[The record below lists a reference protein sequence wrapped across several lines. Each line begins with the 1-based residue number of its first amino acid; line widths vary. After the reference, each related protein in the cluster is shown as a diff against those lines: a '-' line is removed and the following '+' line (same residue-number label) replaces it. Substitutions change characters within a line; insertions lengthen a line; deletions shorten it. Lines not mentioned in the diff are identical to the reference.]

1 VNALNR
7 SAGRCVDVATLPTW
21 LHVTLQRAHA
31 AGPSRSGFTFSRN
44 VNKAGAVRRDHRPLL
59 VKRAAA
65 TLSELYA
72 RCYVHPQLD
81 AVGAGCNFI
90 NPRYFQVNGPRVR
103 IGQHMHC
110 MATRER
116 PIQLTVYPN
125 HEQTSQLSIGDY
137 CIILPGARI
146 TAATL
151 IRVGDN
157 CMFATN
163 CYVTDADW
171 HDLYDRT
178 AAPGKTRAVV
188 LGNNVWIGDS
198 AIVCKGVQIGDNSI
212 VGAGAIVTRDV
223 PANVIVAGNPARIV
237 KQLDP
242 TRPFTKREQLFQGA
256 EDYHAFLKRYDA
268 FMLQDNTLAK
278 WLRSVVLPTRDQ

>member
-1 VNALNR
+1 MSLCNALKQ
-7 SAGRCVDVATLPTW
+7 P
-21 LHVTLQRAHA
+21 A
-31 AGPSRSGFTFSRN
+31 AGSSGFTFSAN
-44 VNKAGAVRRDHRPLL
+44 VIKAGAVRRDHRPLL

-65 TLSELYA
+65 ALSDLYA
-72 RCYVHPQLD
+72 RCYVHPQLE

-90 NPRYFQVNGPRVR
+90 NPRYFQVNGPRVH
-103 IGQHMHC
+103 IGDHLHS

-125 HEQTSQLSIGDY
+125 HEQTSQLSIGGY
-137 CIILPGARI
+137 CIILPGVRI
-146 TAATL
+146 AAATS
-151 IRVGDN
+151 ISVGDN

-163 CYVTDADW
+163 SYVTDADW

-178 AAPGKTRAVV
+178 AAPGKTHAVV
-188 LGNNVWIGDS
+188 LGDNVWIGDS
-198 AIVCKGVQIGDNSI
+198 AIVCKGVRVGDNSI

-223 PANVIVAGNPARIV
+223 PANVIVAGNPAKIV

-242 TRPFTKREQLFQGA
+242 TRAFKKRQELFRGSV
-256 EDYHAFLKRYDA
+256 DYQDYLRRYDA

-278 WLRSVVLPTRDQ
+278 WLRSVILPTHSQ